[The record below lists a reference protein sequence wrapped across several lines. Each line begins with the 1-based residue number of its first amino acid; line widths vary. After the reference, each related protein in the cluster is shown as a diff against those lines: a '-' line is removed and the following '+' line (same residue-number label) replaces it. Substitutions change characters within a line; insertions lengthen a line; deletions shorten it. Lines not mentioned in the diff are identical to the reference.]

1 MDDRFGSRR
10 VGAALDDCAV
20 AAVALPKWRLAF
32 GAPPK
37 RVAVLRALQLGD
49 LLCAIP
55 ALRALR
61 SALPKVQVTL
71 ICLPWAR
78 EFVIRFGRYIDEFL
92 EFPGF
97 PGLPERTF
105 AAKEFP
111 KFVAR
116 AIESQFDLAIQM
128 HGSGSFVN
136 PMLLLLGA
144 QHNAGYYLPGEW
156 CPDLERFLA
165 YPHGLPEVRR
175 HLALMEFLGV
185 PPCGE
190 ELEFPLRES
199 DRDELAVL
207 DEARSLDLGTYACI
221 HPGAR
226 YASRRWGAERF
237 ATVADW
243 LRQRGLRV
251 VITGSDDEVDLANRV
266 AAAMSGPATNLAGR
280 TSLGALAALI
290 AGARLVVSNDTGI
303 SHVAAALKVP
313 SVVVVTGS
321 DPKRWAPL
329 DRARHRIVF
338 HQVDCQPCEHLI
350 CPIGH
355 PCATGLEPERVVSV
369 AESFI

>member
-1 MDDRFGSRR
+1 MDDRFGSRK
-10 VGAALDDCAV
+10 VGAALGDCAFE
-20 AAVALPKWRLAF
+20 ALALAKRLSAS
-32 GAPPK
+32 GGLPQ
-37 RVAVLRALQLGD
+37 RIAVLRALQLGD
-49 LLCAIP
+49 LLCAVP
-55 ALRALR
+55 AFRALR
-61 SALPKVQVTL
+61 SAVPEAKITL
-71 ICLPWAR
+71 ICLPWANG
-78 EFVIRFGRYIDEFL
+78 FAIRFGRYIDEFL

-105 AAKEFP
+105 AAKQFP
-111 KFVAR
+111 DFLAR
-116 AIESQFDLAIQM
+116 AVESQFDLAIQM

-136 PMLLLLGA
+136 PLLLLLGA
-144 QHNAGYYLPGEW
+144 RRNAGYYLPGEW
-156 CPDLERFLA
+156 CPDVARFLA
-165 YPHGLPEVRR
+165 YPQELPEVRR

-190 ELEFPLRES
+190 ELEFPLLES
-199 DRDELAVL
+199 DRHELAAL
-207 DEARSLDLGTYACI
+207 DEARSLEPGTYACI

-243 LRQRGLRV
+243 LCQRRLRV
-251 VITGSDDEVDLANRV
+251 VITGSADEIDLANTV
-266 AAAMSGPATNLAGR
+266 ETAMSGPSINLAGR

-290 AGARLVVSNDTGI
+290 GDARLVVSNDTGI

-329 DRARHRIVF
+329 DRERHQIVF
-338 HQVDCQPCEHLI
+338 HQVDCQPCEYPI